1 MFHDGHSDPI
11 EGGILMR
18 EKKQTPGREKST
30 RNEIFK
36 KAMWWS
42 HRAPAQDQLGERN
55 GLGAELSVIL
65 TEEVQ
70 VKFLLRQR
78 VEEGGL

>member
-18 EKKQTPGREKST
+18 EKKQTPGREKNT
-30 RNEIFK
+30 RSEIFK
-36 KAMWWS
+36 KARWG
-42 HRAPAQDQLGERN
+42 HRAPAQDQLGECN

-78 VEEGGL
+78 VEERGL

>member
-1 MFHDGHSDPI
+1 
-11 EGGILMR
+11 MR
-18 EKKQTPGREKST
+18 EKKQTPGREKNT

-36 KAMWWS
+36 KARSWG
-42 HRAPAQDQLGERN
+42 HRLQHGIRLEKVMGWVQ
-55 GLGAELSVIL
+55 SCVIL

-78 VEEGGL
+78 VEGEGL

>member
-1 MFHDGHSDPI
+1 MGP
-11 EGGILMR
+11 
-18 EKKQTPGREKST
+18 QTP
-30 RNEIFK
+30 
-36 KAMWWS
+36 AW
-42 HRAPAQDQLGERN
+42 DQIGEGD

-78 VEEGGL
+78 VEGEGL